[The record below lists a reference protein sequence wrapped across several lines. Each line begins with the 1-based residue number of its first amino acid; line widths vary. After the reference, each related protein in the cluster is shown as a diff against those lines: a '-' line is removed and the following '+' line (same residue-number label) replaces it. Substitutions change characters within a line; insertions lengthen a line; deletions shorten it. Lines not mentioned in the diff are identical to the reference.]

1 MDAPMRVTII
11 GAGSRG
17 DVQPYVALGRGLRV
31 AGHDVTVATH
41 ETFRDFVTGHGL
53 AFAPVAGD
61 PRAMVAAA
69 DRWIAS
75 GRNRHVLPVA
85 RDLLRRAGPLL
96 AAWLSDF
103 WRVAQGSD
111 ILVFSPVATPAWSVA
126 ERLGIP
132 GVAAYLQPLHGTRH
146 FAAVGV
152 PSSVNLGSGFNV
164 ATHILTQELM
174 WLPVRRQINAWR
186 RDTLGLPAIR
196 GGSPLSRARRAPLFP
211 TLYAFSPLVV
221 PKPSDWDAGIRL
233 TGYWVLPPD
242 PAWRPPRELQAFL
255 AAGPPP
261 VSIGFGSMTP
271 ANAGRLTAIAIEAL
285 AASGQ
290 RGVLLG
296 GWGTLGEGVL
306 PSSVMAVRDVP
317 HEWLFPRMGAA
328 VHHGGA
334 GTTGASLRAGV
345 PSIVVPLGFDQPFWG
360 RRVHELGVGPRPIS
374 RRRLSATWLAEAI
387 RTATTDSAMRARAA
401 TLGAELRAERGVENA
416 ITELM
421 AIEAVPRMRRRHTPR

>member
-1 MDAPMRVTII
+1 
-11 GAGSRG
+11 
-17 DVQPYVALGRGLRV
+17 
-31 AGHDVTVATH
+31 
-41 ETFRDFVTGHGL
+41 
-53 AFAPVAGD
+53 
-61 PRAMVAAA
+61 MVAAA

-75 GRNRHVLPVA
+75 GRNRHVLPVV
-85 RDLLRRAGPLL
+85 RELLHRVRPLL

-111 ILVFSPVATPAWSVA
+111 LLVFSPVATPAWSVA

-132 GVAAYLQPLHGTRH
+132 GVAAYLQPLHRTRE

-152 PSSVNLGSGFNV
+152 PISANLGSGFNL
-164 ATHILTQELM
+164 ATHTLTQQFM

-196 GGSPLSRARRAPLFP
+196 DGGPLSPARRVPLFP
-211 TLYAFSPLVV
+211 TMYAFSPLVV
-221 PKPSDWDAGIRL
+221 PKPSDWDPAIRL

-242 PAWRPPRELQAFL
+242 PAWRPPRELEAFL

-261 VSIGFGSMTP
+261 VYIGFGSMTP
-271 ANAGRLTAIAIEAL
+271 ASAGHLTAIALDAL

-296 GWGTLGEGVL
+296 GWGTFGEGAL
-306 PSSVMAVRDVP
+306 PSSVLAVRDVP
-317 HEWLFPRMGAA
+317 HEWLLPRMRAT

-334 GTTGASLRAGV
+334 GTTGAALRAGV

-360 RRVHELGVGPRPIS
+360 RRVYALGAGPRPIS
-374 RRRLSATWLAEAI
+374 RRRLSASWLADAI
-387 RTATTDSAMRARAA
+387 RTAVSDSAMRARAA
-401 TLGAELRAERGVENA
+401 SLGAALRAERGVENA

-421 AIEAVPRMRRRHTPR
+421 AIADRHARNGSAGRD

>member
-1 MDAPMRVTII
+1 MRAPMRVTII

-17 DVQPYVALGRGLRV
+17 DVQPYVALGRGLRA
-31 AGHDVTVATH
+31 AGHEVTLATH
-41 ETFRDFVTGHGL
+41 ETFREFVTGHGL

-85 RDLLRRAGPLL
+85 RDLLRRVRPLL
-96 AAWLSDF
+96 TAWLSDF

-111 ILVFSPVATPAWSVA
+111 VLVFSPVATPAWSVA

-132 GVAAYLQPLHGTRH
+132 GVAAYLQPLHRTRH

-152 PSSVNLGSGFNV
+152 PSSVSLGSGFNV
-164 ATHILTQELM
+164 ATHILTQQLM

-196 GGSPLSRARRAPLFP
+196 GGGPLSHTRRVPLFP
-211 TLYAFSPLVV
+211 TMYAFSSLVV
-221 PKPSDWDAGIRL
+221 PKPPDWDPAIRL

-242 PAWRPPRELQAFL
+242 SSWRPPRELEAFL

-261 VSIGFGSMTP
+261 VYIGFGSMTP
-271 ANAGRLTAIAIEAL
+271 ASAGRLTAIAVEAL
-285 AASGQ
+285 ATSGQ

-296 GWGTLGEGVL
+296 GWGAFGEGAL
-306 PSSVMAVRDVP
+306 PSSVIAVRDVP
-317 HEWLFPRMGAA
+317 HEWLLPRMRAV

-334 GTTGASLRAGV
+334 GTTGAALRAGV

-360 RRVHELGVGPRPIS
+360 RRVHALGVGPRPIS
-374 RRRLSATWLAEAI
+374 RRRLSASGLADAI
-387 RTATTDSAMRARAA
+387 RTATGDSAMRARAA
-401 TLGAELRAERGVENA
+401 SLGAELRAERGVERA
-416 ITELM
+416 IAELA
-421 AIEAVPRMRRRHTPR
+421 AIADPDRRKGRGGRD